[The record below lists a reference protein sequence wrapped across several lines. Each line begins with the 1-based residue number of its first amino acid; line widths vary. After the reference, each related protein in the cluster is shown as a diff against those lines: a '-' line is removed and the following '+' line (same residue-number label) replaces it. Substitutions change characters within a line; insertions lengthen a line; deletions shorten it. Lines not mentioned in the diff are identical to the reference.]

1 MFRSILVVAVL
12 AGVIAGL
19 AATVLH
25 GFKLSPLIAVAER
38 YEQGVAVPG
47 QNSAESP
54 PAIDMTADDI
64 ARLALTTAVNLL
76 TGIGFGLLLNGF
88 AALGMA
94 IGQAE
99 TLSVGRGVL
108 WGVAGYVCFSLAPA
122 LGMPPELPG
131 MAAASLVARQIWWV
145 VTVGS
150 TALSLALLIF
160 ARRVPMKTLGVALL
174 IAPHVIGAPHTT
186 GGSAVP
192 AELAASFAA
201 ASLVTAALF
210 WLVLGAASGWLHR
223 RLI

>member
-1 MFRSILVVAVL
+1 MVAVL

-47 QNSAESP
+47 QNSADSP
-54 PAIDMTADDI
+54 VSVEMTGNDI
-64 ARLALTTAVNLL
+64 AHLALTAAVNML

-88 AALGMA
+88 AALVMA
-94 IGQAE
+94 VGQAE

-122 LGMPPELPG
+122 LGLPPELPG
-131 MAAASLVARQIWWV
+131 MAAASLTARQLWWV
-145 VTVGS
+145 ATVAS
-150 TALSLALLIF
+150 TALSLALLVF
-160 ARRVPMKTLGVALL
+160 TRRAPMKTLGVALL
-174 IAPHVIGAPHTT
+174 IAPHVVGAPAVTAS
-186 GGSAVP
+186 SAIP
-192 AELAASFAA
+192 AEVAASFAA
-201 ASLVTAALF
+201 ASLITAALF
-210 WLVLGAASGWLHR
+210 WFVLGAVSGWLHR